1 MPVRRVRAVAREPE
15 TVVSKEISG
24 MDNSPL
30 WTAVAADGSV
40 EEVRIIDLDVAKT
53 TWSRVHESMRVVHLR
68 LSRQPDLQWIKFF
81 HEERESRIGI
91 RRRGLWIEDGYVAF
105 DCLTDEIES
114 HHLPDIRRSLD
125 FANLKY
131 REFVAARQR
140 ERSDGVDAGRTE
152 QRKLEALRTRLRE
165 SFGSAKAAAAKRPLA
180 AASRAAAVAP
190 PAHKPVAAP
199 AAEAAVDP
207 QVAARHDTDVAAHA
221 AAVMESVPKS
231 LEDNLAAYRDS
242 LRAARQR
249 GAADDDNTQS

>member
-1 MPVRRVRAVAREPE
+1 M
-15 TVVSKEISG
+15 
-24 MDNSPL
+24 NQSPL

-40 EEVRIIDLDVAKT
+40 EDVRIMDLDVAKT

-140 ERSDGVDAGRTE
+140 ERSDGLDAGRVE

-165 SFGSAKAAAAKRPLA
+165 SFGATKVANAKRQPAAAARAATAAQAKETAVPPA
-180 AASRAAAVAP
+180 AAAAE
-190 PAHKPVAAP
+190 P
-199 AAEAAVDP
+199 AASIDAEL
-207 QVAARHDTDVAAHA
+207 AARHDADFAAHA
-221 AAVMESVPKS
+221 AGAPQAQPTS
-231 LEDNLAAYRDS
+231 LEATLAAYRDS
-242 LRAARQR
+242 LRAARRR
-249 GAADDDNTQS
+249 GTSDDVDG

>member
-1 MPVRRVRAVAREPE
+1 MNE
-15 TVVSKEISG
+15 
-24 MDNSPL
+24 SPL

-40 EEVRIIDLDVAKT
+40 EDVRIMDLDVAKT

-140 ERSDGVDAGRTE
+140 ERSDGVDAGRVE
-152 QRKLEALRTRLRE
+152 QRKLEALRIRLRE
-165 SFGSAKAAAAKRPLA
+165 SFGTTHTAAAKQPHATAPRP
-180 AASRAAAVAP
+180 AAVAP
-190 PAHKPVAAP
+190 DVQTPIAAP
-199 AAEAAVDP
+199 VLATPVPVDP
-207 QVAARHDTDVAAHA
+207 QVVARHDTDVAAEA
-221 AAVMESVPKS
+221 ASAAPSVPAS
-231 LEDNLAAYRDS
+231 LEDTMAAYRDS

-249 GAADDDNTQS
+249 GTADDTDGQS

>member
-1 MPVRRVRAVAREPE
+1 
-15 TVVSKEISG
+15 
-24 MDNSPL
+24 MDKSPL

-40 EEVRIIDLDVAKT
+40 EDVRIMDLDVART

-140 ERSDGVDAGRTE
+140 ERSDGVDAGRSE

-165 SFGSAKAAAAKRPLA
+165 SFGSAKAAAAKRPPA
-180 AASRAAAVAP
+180 AARQSAVVAP
-190 PAHKPVAAP
+190 AAQTQVAAP
-199 AAEAAVDP
+199 AATAAAAVDAK
-207 QVAARHDTDVAAHA
+207 VAARHDTDVAAHA
-221 AAVMESVPKS
+221 AAAAESAPTS
-231 LEDNLAAYRDS
+231 LEDNMAAFRDS

-249 GAADDDNTQS
+249 GAADDDNPHS